1 MMKSDRNDYF
11 LLLGRIL
18 IAAIFLMSGLNKIMA
33 PGQTQAYMESAGMPL
48 PGLFLVGAIVLE
60 VGGALSLLL
69 GAYTFWG
76 SLALLIFMI
85 PTTLIFHTNFAD
97 PNQMIHFMKNLAMI
111 GGLLYVME
119 AGPGRI
125 SIDAKRRPKSV
136 DRTEAVARRKVA

>member
-1 MMKSDRNDYF
+1 MKTDWHDYLALF
-11 LLLGRIL
+11 GRIF
-18 IAAIFLMSGLNKIMA
+18 IAAIFFMSGINKILA
-33 PGQTQAYMESAGMPL
+33 PGATQEMMAQAGMPL

-60 VGGALSLLL
+60 IGGALSLLF
-69 GAYTFWG
+69 GAFTFWG

-111 GGLLYVME
+111 GGILYVMG

-125 SIDAKRRPKSV
+125 SVDAKRKPESYR
-136 DRTEAVARRKVA
+136 RTEADARRRAA

>member
-1 MMKSDRNDYF
+1 MKPDRNDY
-11 LLLGRIL
+11 LALIGRIL

-33 PGQTQAYMESAGMPL
+33 PGATQALMAQFGMPA

-60 VGGALSLLL
+60 IGGAFLLLL

-76 SLALLIFMI
+76 SLALLVFMI

-97 PNQMIHFMKNLAMI
+97 PNQVIHFMKNLAII
-111 GGLLYVME
+111 GGILYVMG

-125 SIDAKRRPKSV
+125 SVDAKRKPEPV
-136 DRTEAVARRKVA
+136 HRTEAVARRRAA